1 MPRTTLP
8 KALKNRRV
16 KLGRS
21 LRRAAEISGLS
32 NPRLCQLENDGEVSF
47 LTMSW
52 LTLQRVCKAYDVA
65 FAELNTKLLRIARR
79 KKAL

>member
-8 KALKNRRV
+8 KALKKRRV
-16 KLGRS
+16 QLGRS
-21 LRRAAEISGLS
+21 LRAAAEASGLS
-32 NPRLCQLENDGEVSF
+32 NPRLCQLENDGEMPF

-52 LTLQRVCKAYDVA
+52 LTLQRVCRAYDVA
-65 FAELNTKLLRIARR
+65 FAELHAQLLKIARR